1 MEQIRHIRDILG
13 RLNFSPDCEV
23 RASELKEIQWYVVY
37 YYYNHGLALTPA
49 LDFYREALNSIRD
62 DLESKGNSAGIAV
75 VDAALEALKA
85 LSDLVEGET
94 PDSTSDLS
102 GYRCFESRFGTF
114 PNYFHSIDDLHEKFP
129 KLFREFKNA
138 VEKMFPYIEDLDTQ
152 GYSTVREPTLV
163 MSLRAVFLGLIEE
176 NYRGEE
182 GNHNNWPNCC
192 LRIFGRTV
200 NILGLYIL
208 DKYFHDIVNNNTFI
222 ECLSEILQELT
233 TLEKAVGRRMF
244 PNGQGARIR
253 DALHDILD
261 SLDSLFEKF
270 RNLRIAYD
278 QAVVDIGE
286 NGALFGPRF
295 DELNRMLDKVNKGL
309 SDLRY
314 RIDRLEKI
322 LCPSFLGFGFYE
334 FLCIVFIGSL
344 AIFLYLGE
352 EDTTAA
358 RSWNTG
364 VYLLAVVGGIA
375 YQAWRLATRYRDD
388 GVVEMLREEW
398 TAAGCIVPMAAALL
412 HGGVIRSSV
421 YSMTVV
427 GIVAAAVCVQG
438 LASRKM
444 PRRQMCMVAGG
455 ILGLGALCAAGD
467 RKMLLDSYE
476 WRRWMCA
483 GVVVFAAL
491 ALLMLYADV
500 PGDEEK
506 TAKGAGEIV
515 FLMSMAVLTGVSLV
529 CGRDYCMVYGG
540 GVPRKFLQ
548 TK

>member
-1 MEQIRHIRDILG
+1 MEQIERVKAILAKIN
-13 RLNFSPDCEV
+13 LNCNSGTSLQTQAVKRYKGIILCGCSFYVEV
-23 RASELKEIQWYVVY
+23 
-37 YYYNHGLALTPA
+37 
-49 LDFYREALNSIRD
+49 LDSIRD
-62 DLESKGNSAGIAV
+62 DLLNGSDPEGIAA
-75 VDAALEALKA
+75 VDAAEKA
-85 LSDLVEGET
+85 LQALLDYLGHKTSYLKEEGDDT
-94 PDSTSDLS
+94 LL
-102 GYRCFESRFGTF
+102 FNQLFGTI
-114 PNYFHSIDDLHEKFP
+114 PNFFQRIDYLKKNYQ
-129 KLFREFKNA
+129 KLLQEFKNA
-138 VEKMFPYIEDLDTQ
+138 LEKLLPYVNEDLVTKRDAWIVPKGVPLRVIFSNLLETQ
-152 GYSTVREPTLV
+152 KGYSTCVNNRLHTFPERL
-163 MSLRAVFLGLIEE
+163 SNLGLEVFELHFSPALDGASSEYLEE
-176 NYRGEE
+176 
-182 GNHNNWPNCC
+182 
-192 LRIFGRTV
+192 IGRV
-200 NILGLYIL
+200 LIA
-208 DKYFHDIVNNNTFI
+208 
-222 ECLSEILQELT
+222 
-233 TLEKAVGRRMF
+233 LEKEVGKC
-244 PNGQGARIR
+244 NLSKGQEIQ
-253 DALHDILD
+253 LQKILLGIQKTID
-261 SLDSLFEKF
+261 SLVQKLRDF
-270 RNLRIAYD
+270 RIAYD

-286 NGALFGPRF
+286 NGALFGPKF
-295 DELNRMLDKVNKGL
+295 DELNQMLGKVNKGL
-309 SDLRY
+309 PDLRY

-388 GVVEMLREEW
+388 GVIEMLREEW

-491 ALLMLYADV
+491 ALLMLYADA

-529 CGRDYCMVYGG
+529 CGRDYCMVYGKSAG
-540 GVPRKFLQ
+540 PKYCSF
-548 TK
+548 